1 MMMPLSYTLK
11 AKLNNAISYCQ
22 EAYLVNYRLIYQKI
36 HLNKEELRVKHFL
49 TWITTDSLEGPI
61 PLVDAF
67 TLPILKLSYITLRL
81 FLRLSLGRQRRNK
94 IHFLKKFWLDSSPSY
109 LLMTRIHRFLHR
121 NKDDIHLLKIHVPK
135 DHYQYFCR
143 IGMGDFLPG
152 HEGHI
157 VGRFTPKEG
166 DTVIDI
172 GAHIGRYTITS
183 SKQVGNTGKVVAIEA
198 DPDNFQL
205 LKRNIALNN
214 LTNVLPLNYAVF
226 STRTRMKLYEQSASA
241 KYNSLMLARAA
252 KTKNYVEVNADTLDS
267 ILKLNEVNQVNWIKI
282 DVEGAEFEVLKGST
296 KTLSTENVSLLI
308 EIHNIADPRH
318 YDNILDFLKYH
329 NYEITFEQRYDGS
342 GESHVIFRKKNN
354 SNNNNKKNL

>member
-1 MMMPLSYTLK
+1 M
-11 AKLNNAISYCQ
+11 A
-22 EAYLVNYRLIYQKI
+22 RL
-36 HLNKEELRVKHFL
+36 H
-49 TWITTDSLEGPI
+49 P
-61 PLVDAF
+61 
-67 TLPILKLSYITLRL
+67 
-81 FLRLSLGRQRRNK
+81 
-94 IHFLKKFWLDSSPSY
+94 
-109 LLMTRIHRFLHR
+109 FLHR
-121 NKDDIHLLKIHVPK
+121 NKDDANLLKIHVPK

-152 HEGHI
+152 HESHI
-157 VGRFTPKEG
+157 VGRFTPREG

-241 KYNSLMLARAA
+241 KYNSLMLTRAA
-252 KTKNYVEVNADTLDS
+252 KTKNYVEVEADTLDS
-267 ILKLNEVNQVNWIKI
+267 ILKLNEVNRVNWIKI

-296 KTLSTENVSLLI
+296 ITLSSEDVSLFI
-308 EIHNIADPRH
+308 EIHNIEDPSH
-318 YDNILDFLKYH
+318 YDNVVDFLKYH
-329 NYEITFEQRYDGS
+329 NYEITFEQRYSSS
-342 GESHVIFRKKNN
+342 GESHIICRKKNN
-354 SNNNNKKNL
+354 NNNNNNLDNLKNL

>member
-1 MMMPLSYTLK
+1 M
-11 AKLNNAISYCQ
+11 
-22 EAYLVNYRLIYQKI
+22 
-36 HLNKEELRVKHFL
+36 NKEELRVKHFL

-61 PLVDAF
+61 PLVDAL
-67 TLPILKLSYITLRL
+67 TLPILKFSYITLRL

-109 LLMTRIHRFLHR
+109 LLMTRVHRFLHR

-183 SKQVGNTGKVVAIEA
+183 SKQVGNTGKVLAIEA

-214 LTNVLPLNYAVF
+214 LKNVLPLNYAVF
-226 STRTRMKLYEQSASA
+226 SARTRMKLYEQSASA

-296 KTLSTENVSLLI
+296 KTLSTDNVSLFI
-308 EIHNIADPRH
+308 EIHNIDDPSH
-318 YDNILDFLKYH
+318 YHNIIDFLKYR
-329 NYEITFEQRYDGS
+329 NYEITFEQRYEGS

-354 SNNNNKKNL
+354 DNNNNSKNL

>member
-1 MMMPLSYTLK
+1 MLK
-11 AKLNNAISYCQ
+11 N
-22 EAYLVNYRLIYQKI
+22 
-36 HLNKEELRVKHFL
+36 HLNKEELRLKHFL
-49 TWITTDSLEGPI
+49 TWVTSDSLEGPI
-61 PLVDAF
+61 PLVDAI
-67 TLPILKLSYITLRL
+67 TLPILKLSYIALRFFFKL
-81 FLRLSLGRQRRNK
+81 LLGRERRNK
-94 IHFLKKFWLDSSPSY
+94 IHFLRKFWLDTSPSY
-109 LLMTRIHRFLHR
+109 LLMTRLHRFLHR
-121 NKDDIHLLKIHVPK
+121 NKDDVHLLKIHVPK

-152 HEGHI
+152 HESHI

-198 DPDNFQL
+198 DPDNFKL

-226 STRTRMKLYEQSASA
+226 SARTRMKLYEQSASA
-241 KYNSLMLARAA
+241 KYNSLMLTRAA

-267 ILKLNEVNQVNWIKI
+267 IIKLNEVNQVNWIKI

-296 KTLSTENVSLLI
+296 KTLSGENVSLFI
-308 EIHNIADPRH
+308 EIHNINDPNH
-318 YDNILDFLKYH
+318 YDKIIDFLKYH

-354 SNNNNKKNL
+354 NNNNVKN